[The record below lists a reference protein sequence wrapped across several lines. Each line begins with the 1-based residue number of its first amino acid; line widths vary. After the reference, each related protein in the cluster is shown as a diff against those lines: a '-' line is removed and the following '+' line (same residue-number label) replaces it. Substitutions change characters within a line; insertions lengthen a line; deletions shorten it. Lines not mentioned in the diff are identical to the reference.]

1 MRYAKFSAVNHSK
14 QKLMSASIIT
24 PVTLLTGFLG
34 SGKTT
39 LLNRF
44 LKHPLLAD
52 TAVLINEFGAVSIDH
67 LLVRESSENMVVLN
81 NGCICCSVAGDM
93 VTALRDLYFKRANNE
108 IPFFKRV
115 IIETTGLA
123 DPAPI
128 MHTLIDMPLVAARY
142 SLSGIVTTIDASHA
156 DAQLDTHFASVK
168 QAAVADRIV
177 ITKADL
183 VNRDVVNSLH
193 DRLAQLNPG
202 ATVFEL
208 IAGEIDPAVLLD
220 TGLYQAGSKTPDVA
234 KWLAAETYQPVTR
247 GHTLSAK
254 SASSPPSSL
263 PSSRHD
269 DRIRSFV
276 LTWEEPIIWSQLVDA
291 LEMLVTLRGDEILRV
306 KGIINVANESA
317 PRAIHAVQHTIYP
330 VARLPAWSDA
340 DHRTRLVFITRDL
353 SEDFVRN
360 TFNNF
365 IHPAI
370 LAA

>member
-1 MRYAKFSAVNHSK
+1 
-14 QKLMSASIIT
+14 MSASIIT

-39 LLNRF
+39 LLNRL

-142 SLSGIVTTIDASHA
+142 SLAGIVTTVDATHA

-168 QAAVADRIV
+168 QVAVADRIV
-177 ITKADL
+177 ITKADIATPEI
-183 VNRDVVNSLH
+183 VASLYA
-193 DRLAQLNPG
+193 RLAVLNPG
-202 ATVFEL
+202 ARIVESV
-208 IAGEIDPAVLLD
+208 ADGIDPALLFD
-220 TGLYQAGSKTPDVA
+220 TGLYQAGTKTPDVA
-234 KWLAAETYQPVTR
+234 KWLAAEAYQPIAQNRARMTQVAEPVNIR
-247 GHTLSAK
+247 
-254 SASSPPSSL
+254 
-263 PSSRHD
+263 SRHD
-269 DRIRSFV
+269 ERIKAFV
-276 LTWEEPIIWSQLVDA
+276 LIWNEPIVWQQFVDA
-291 LEMLVTLRGDEILRV
+291 LEMLTTLRGDEILRV
-306 KGIINVANESA
+306 KGVINVAGEMT

-330 VARLPAWSDA
+330 VARLPIWPDA
-340 DHRTRLVFITRDL
+340 DHRTRVVFITRDL
-353 SEDFVRN
+353 GEDFVRN
-360 TFNNF
+360 TFENF
-365 IHPAI
+365 IQPAT
-370 LAA
+370 AAA